1 MTEQIEKKREQIAH
15 LCRQFHVRRLALF
28 GSALGRDFDPERSDF
43 DFLVQFEELAPG
55 TYAETYF
62 GLMDAMERLLGRKV
76 DLVEEGSI
84 RNPYFQQEIEARQET
99 VYAA

>member
-1 MTEQIEKKREQIAH
+1 MTEQIRQKREQIAQ

-28 GSALGRDFDPERSDF
+28 GSALGHDFDPERSDF
-43 DFLVQFEELAPG
+43 DFVVEFETLSPG

-62 GLMDAMERLLGRKV
+62 GLIAALERLLGRRV

-84 RNPYFQQEIEARQET
+84 RNPYFRQEIEARQET
-99 VYAA
+99 LYAA